1 MPDHFAPIN
10 VGIDDADLRD
20 AVRDFGA
27 VTPVRGLD
35 RLPEQHDSRL
45 PATSGSGF
53 GPAP

>member
-1 MPDHFAPIN
+1 
-10 VGIDDADLRD
+10 
-20 AVRDFGA
+20 
-27 VTPVRGLD
+27 VRGLD